1 MSEPEIP
8 QTPAEKRKAT
18 WAAKKAAAEATPA
31 QQIAAVG
38 RELQALH
45 VEQQQQGPIRVV
57 SPLERL
63 ASLPIERIGFI
74 ESVATGGVQFDSS
87 GFQCIPQGAQ
97 TVPRDGTAEILPQGV
112 LLSISK
118 PGSGQ
123 GKQMFVPWSNVKFI
137 MFVKVE

>member
-8 QTPAEKRKAT
+8 QTPEKRK
-18 WAAKKAAAEATPA
+18 P
-31 QQIAAVG
+31 G
-38 RELQALH
+38 RPPKVKPETAPVSIGSPVPIHDISTLG
-45 VEQQQQGPIRVV
+45 GPIRAV

-63 ASLPIERIGFI
+63 ASLPIERVGFI

-87 GFQCIPQGAQ
+87 GFQCIPQGTQ

-137 MFVKVE
+137 MFVKGE